1 MRQACMLI
9 LPLTILLLCGMGHAN
24 EQAME
29 VAQRVGA
36 IEEETNA
43 LEGAVLAHPT
53 DQEMLL
59 EAMAML
65 LAIEKRIEGLKEA
78 IETHETCV
86 IPAGGRSW
94 EQFLD
99 DLDRRNGDQAM

>member
-1 MRQACMLI
+1 VRQACMLI

-59 EAMAML
+59 
-65 LAIEKRIEGLKEA
+65 AIEKRIEGLKEA